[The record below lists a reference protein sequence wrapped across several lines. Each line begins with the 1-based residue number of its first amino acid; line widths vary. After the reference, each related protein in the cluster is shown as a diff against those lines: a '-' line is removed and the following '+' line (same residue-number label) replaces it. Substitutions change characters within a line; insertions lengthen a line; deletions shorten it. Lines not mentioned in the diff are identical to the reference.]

1 MGCCL
6 SLACCACEG
15 ACCLGRGLCACCP
28 SSGDDGKK
36 AANPDAG
43 RTGSMWVMVLAMAL
57 SLLMQYYVA
66 KYMDFYAWT
75 CDDDDAGCK
84 GAAAVYRVSLC
95 TCLFFAAMAAGTYAS
110 PAFHDS
116 YWGSKFLGWVV
127 LLVVSV
133 FVPNEVFDD
142 HGYLWVA
149 RVGGF
154 VFVVLQQV
162 LLIDLAYYMN
172 DSLVTLAD
180 SGEVSEWCGM
190 PSPLVALIAAAA
202 ALFLVAVVGVGL
214 LFAYFGTDCT
224 SPDTILGLTVALC
237 VVATAC
243 QLFISKDSN
252 LLTSATVSA
261 YLVYLAASA
270 LTANPVP
277 SCNPFYSNTS
287 DWLSIVVGLAFT
299 IAALVYTIYSASNN
313 VQYLGGGRGDAGK
326 ASDNG
331 PGGAMM
337 NKILTGQLEGS
348 AAPADKSYG
357 SNGAAGDEERPAA
370 PPEEPDG
377 PPKTPAEVASFNLVM
392 ALMACNIAMVLTNW
406 GSITK
411 SGSAASPSSGQVAM
425 WMQAAAQ
432 WTAGLLYVWTCV
444 APTLF
449 PDRDFS

>member
-1 MGCCL
+1 
-6 SLACCACEG
+6 
-15 ACCLGRGLCACCP
+15 
-28 SSGDDGKK
+28 
-36 AANPDAG
+36 
-43 RTGSMWVMVLAMAL
+43 MWIMVLAMAL
-57 SLLMQYYVA
+57 SLAMQYYLA
-66 KYMDFYAWT
+66 KYFDLYAWNSGG
-75 CDDDDAGCK
+75 CDDEAGCR
-84 GAAAVYRVSLC
+84 GAAAVYRVSFC
-95 TCLFFAAMAAGTYAS
+95 TCLFFFVMAGATWAS
-110 PAFHDS
+110 PAFHDAF
-116 YWGSKFLGWVV
+116 WGAKFLGWVV

-133 FVPNEVFDD
+133 FVPNDVFDE

-154 VFVVLQQV
+154 FFVVLQQV

-172 DSLVTLAD
+172 ETLVALAD
-180 SGEVSEWCGM
+180 SGEVSEWCGT
-190 PSPLVALIAAAA
+190 PSPLVALLAAAGG
-202 ALFLVAVVGVGL
+202 LFLVAVVGVGL

-243 QLFISKDSN
+243 QLFVSQDSN

-270 LTANPVP
+270 LTANPVA
-277 SCNPFYSNTS
+277 SCNPFYSNSS
-287 DWLSIVVGLAFT
+287 DWLSIAVGLGFT
-299 IAALVYTIYSASNN
+299 VAALVYTIYSASNN
-313 VQYLGGGRGDAGK
+313 VKYLGDGRGDKG
-326 ASDNG
+326 SNG

-348 AAPADKSYG
+348 DAPKEDYGASAPTATADVEATAADASQ
-357 SNGAAGDEERPAA
+357 GDA
-370 PPEEPDG
+370 PD
-377 PPKTPAEVASFNLVM
+377 KTPAEVCSFNLVM
-392 ALMACNIAMVLTNW
+392 ALMACQVGMVLTNW

-411 SGSAASPSSGQVAM
+411 SGSASSPSAGQVAM

>member
-1 MGCCL
+1 
-6 SLACCACEG
+6 
-15 ACCLGRGLCACCP
+15 
-28 SSGDDGKK
+28 
-36 AANPDAG
+36 
-43 RTGSMWVMVLAMAL
+43 
-57 SLLMQYYVA
+57 
-66 KYMDFYAWT
+66 
-75 CDDDDAGCK
+75 
-84 GAAAVYRVSLC
+84 
-95 TCLFFAAMAAGTYAS
+95 MAAGTYAS

-299 IAALVYTIYSASNN
+299 VAALVYTIYSASNN

-370 PPEEPDG
+370 PPGHRRRPRRSRPSTSSWRSWPATSPWCSRTGAPSRSRAPRRRRRRARSPCGCKRRRSGRPASSTSG
-377 PPKTPAEVASFNLVM
+377 PASRRPSSPTATSPKMGVTS
-392 ALMACNIAMVLTNW
+392 W
-406 GSITK
+406 RR
-411 SGSAASPSSGQVAM
+411 ASPASPGPS
-425 WMQAAAQ
+425 
-432 WTAGLLYVWTCV
+432 
-444 APTLF
+444 
-449 PDRDFS
+449 

>member
-1 MGCCL
+1 M
-6 SLACCACEG
+6 
-15 ACCLGRGLCACCP
+15 
-28 SSGDDGKK
+28 
-36 AANPDAG
+36 
-43 RTGSMWVMVLAMAL
+43 
-57 SLLMQYYVA
+57 
-66 KYMDFYAWT
+66 
-75 CDDDDAGCK
+75 
-84 GAAAVYRVSLC
+84 SLC

-313 VQYLGGGRGDAGK
+313 VQHLGGGRGDAGK

-370 PPEEPDG
+370 PPDEPDG